1 MLLVKTQV
9 NSVCDFDSYIKLV
22 LKTMVLSDNKKVKLL
37 YSITDEILGDLL
49 IITPVKILKI

>member
-1 MLLVKTQV
+1 M
-9 NSVCDFDSYIKLV
+9 CAFDSYIKLV
-22 LKTMVLSDNKKVKLL
+22 LKTMILSDNKKVKLL